1 MRFYDV
7 PVISGST
14 EEQLEQIKNYLF
26 LQQEQLNYNLGQQQ
40 PAQIFAAAQAAL
52 RNAGSPIES
61 EQVRSEYQGLRDL
74 IIGTAEEAIKAGDT
88 YTRTLRQM
96 QTFRGEFGI
105 FKEEITREVSETA
118 EATAENFTYIGQ
130 VETALSEYKLEQQNF
145 IKSGYLDTTATPPVF
160 GVEIG
165 MLKSSYTVD
174 GQTISATPEKI
185 RITPG
190 RIGFWTQKGQE
201 LVEAAYITQGAVYF
215 PNAQITGGSINIG
228 GGAFKVS
235 AAGVLEATGAKIG
248 GKITAGSGSTI
259 GGWNISDNAIWR
271 GSKEKFDEVGVQYF
285 GKDGLSLGTYFK
297 VQPDGEMTC
306 TKATIGGWEVK
317 DSSIERALSGLSNA
331 VNAILDGSGMS
342 FGVYSGT
349 GSTTNY
355 SGIDASGILRAR
367 GAIISGDITANTGHI
382 GGWEIGTEADKRLK
396 KLNSSGNG
404 IQLIPGN
411 NPQIKITM
419 ASPTT
424 SSVSDLVAEY
434 WNNPMLYCTD
444 GNNEAM
450 LTPVGLFA
458 ANKTDDE
465 KWAYIGP
472 KGSWLYGGLSVVG
485 QLNITEDL
493 TTVGGAL
500 IGGDLLVI
508 GSLNWSS
515 NTIQTETGNTTLSS
529 GSWDSLCYMDLT
541 AGKWLLR
548 GYGQFDNKAGGNRQ
562 IILTTSSYGGAE
574 AGNGASSAANSGTT
588 IMVNAVRLVT
598 VENDTRFYLRAYQ
611 NSGNNLSV
619 SGGIEAIKL
628 A

>member
-14 EEQLEQIKNYLF
+14 EEQIEQIKNYLF

-130 VETALSEYKLEQQNF
+130 VATALSDYKLEQQNF

-174 GQTISATPEKI
+174 EQTISATPEKI

-190 RIGFWTQKGQE
+190 RIGFWTQKGQN

-228 GGAFKVS
+228 SGAFQVS
-235 AAGVLEATGAKIG
+235 NTGVLNATGATIG
-248 GKITAGSGSTI
+248 GTITAGSGSKI
-259 GGWNISDNAIWR
+259 GDWNISDNAIWR

-285 GKDGLSLGTYFK
+285 GKDGLSLGSYFK

-331 VNAILDGSGMS
+331 VKAILDGSGMS

-349 GSTTNY
+349 GTTTNY
-355 SGIDASGILRAR
+355 SGVDAAGILRAR
-367 GAIISGDITANTGHI
+367 GAIISGDITANSGHI
-382 GGWEIGTEADKRLK
+382 GGWEIGVESDKRLK
-396 KLNSSGNG
+396 KLNDGLG
-404 IQLIPGN
+404 IELIPGN
-411 NPQIKITM
+411 NPKITITEQNVNISGTLFQKIYAIYNALTD
-419 ASPTT
+419 ASFETQTKNGKAKAFLGPLGLALASEAGLETVVSQIGIYTNGGIYAGTLGATT
-424 SSVSDLVAEY
+424 FADCGTNYIKLGGYVVQWGKTDVRLNNGTAEDESISFPETY
-434 WNNPMLYCTD
+434 
-444 GNNEAM
+444 GNNDPVVLAM
-450 LTPVGLFA
+450 LNTSNPQTFHVG
-458 ANKTDDE
+458 
-465 KWAYIGP
+465 
-472 KGSWLYGGLSVVG
+472 V
-485 QLNITEDL
+485 TER
-493 TTVGGAL
+493 
-500 IGGDLLVI
+500 
-508 GSLNWSS
+508 S
-515 NTIQTETGNTTLSS
+515 SS
-529 GSWDSLCYMDLT
+529 GFKVTIKPVNSSSWSNYMGVLWI
-541 AGKWLLR
+541 A
-548 GYGQFDNKAGGNRQ
+548 
-562 IILTTSSYGGAE
+562 I
-574 AGNGASSAANSGTT
+574 GT
-588 IMVNAVRLVT
+588 
-598 VENDTRFYLRAYQ
+598 
-611 NSGNNLSV
+611 G
-619 SGGIEAIKL
+619 
-628 A
+628 